1 MIKLIL
7 TFLVVYS
14 IFHLGIH
21 AFRALTNSEKWSLT
35 KTVAYSI
42 LCSTL
47 TVATLTT
54 IVILF

>member
-1 MIKLIL
+1 MTKIIL
-7 TFLVVYS
+7 TFF
-14 IFHLGIH
+14 IFYTVFHVGIH
-21 AFRALTNSEKWSLT
+21 AFKSLTDSEKWSLT

-42 LCSTL
+42 MCSVL